1 MEKKCY
7 NGTSD
12 GDTAYFLRTDEQ
24 SIPEC
29 DSTIP
34 GQYIIGHDMGDRP
47 TGEYVDY
54 IPQRIDSER
63 LVIIERVADT
73 VTSKTCEYCGSVNAP
88 DARRCCGC
96 QHAI

>member
-1 MEKKCY
+1 MAKKDY
-7 NGTSD
+7 DGTSD

-24 SIPEC
+24 FIPAC
-29 DSTIP
+29 DGTLFA
-34 GQYIIGHDMGDRP
+34 GQYIIGYDMGDRP
-47 TGEYVDY
+47 MGEYVDY

-63 LVIIERVADT
+63 FADT